1 MKTKEFKYVKKNGE
15 EGEYNL
21 LILNESTD
29 YLKGIDLNKLNEK
42 EKKDLTAIMERY
54 EEELKPFM
62 KAFRQFIVENI
73 VDENTKK

>member
-15 EGEYNL
+15 KGEYKL

-29 YLKGIDLNKLNEK
+29 YLKGIDLNKLNEN
-42 EKKDLTAIMERY
+42 EKIKLTAIVEKY
-54 EEELKPFM
+54 EEDLKPFM

-73 VDENTKK
+73 INEDIKE